1 MIPWILHLTEIHLF
15 VVILYLIIK
24 QCAFIAFSIFL
35 ELPTKIILVGVVQ
48 DQKTE
53 NNYRDEKGHLMF
65 DLNEDPSMAE
75 EW

>member
-1 MIPWILHLTEIHLF
+1 MIPSILHLAEIRLV
-15 VVILYLIIK
+15 VVILYLFK
-24 QCAFIAFSIFL
+24 QCAFVFFSIFL
-35 ELPTKIILVGVVQ
+35 ELPTQIILVDAVQ
-48 DQKTE
+48 DQKIE